1 MTAKK
6 AGTQK
11 KAAGVLS
18 GEPAKVKGGVDAESL
33 SAPVRATRP
42 SPAYGESRPDFES
55 AARTVPGEPKKEQ
68 RGGLRPGAGRPQG
81 VTDDLAAVNKLP
93 EKPNL
98 LLVPVLKMPFK
109 FWARAIRVSEMAL
122 SKDEGADLA
131 LPVTQLLEFYF
142 PGKIPAI
149 AWAWLMLAA
158 ATEEIM
164 DKRFDILAQKREQK
178 QRIPWK
184 RSRRRPS
191 RSFKNER
198 TKMKVTIINS
208 ENLKVLVNNLHEW
221 IAQHNRTVHVLEME
235 RIKRAQDN
243 IGGGDTLSEMQE
255 HRAQVAALRL
265 ALGEIERFAT
275 EIDL

>member
-18 GEPAKVKGGVDAESL
+18 GEPAKDKGGVDAESL

-68 RGGLRPGAGRPQG
+68 RGGLRPGVGRPQG
-81 VTDDLAAVNKLP
+81 MTEDLARVNKLP

-109 FWARAIRVSEMAL
+109 FWARAIHVPEMAL
-122 SKDEGADLA
+122 SKDEGAELA

-142 PGKIPAI
+142 PGKIPTI

-164 DKRFDILAQKREQK
+164 DKRFDILALKREQIIRQ
-178 QRIPWK
+178 QRTTPSPSGAGMAK
-184 RSRRRPS
+184 GAGAGLNPAGARP
-191 RSFKNER
+191 F
-198 TKMKVTIINS
+198 
-208 ENLKVLVNNLHEW
+208 
-221 IAQHNRTVHVLEME
+221 AGPTVE
-235 RIKRAQDN
+235 
-243 IGGGDTLSEMQE
+243 
-255 HRAQVAALRL
+255 
-265 ALGEIERFAT
+265 EIEKAAQP
-275 EIDL
+275 II